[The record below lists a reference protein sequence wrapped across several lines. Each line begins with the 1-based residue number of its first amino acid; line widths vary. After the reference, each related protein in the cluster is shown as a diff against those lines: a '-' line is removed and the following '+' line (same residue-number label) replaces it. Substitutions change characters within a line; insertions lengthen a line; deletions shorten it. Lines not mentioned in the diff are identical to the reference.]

1 MKLKM
6 GVIAKDL
13 VTGFE
18 GRVTGVASY
27 MTGCD
32 QALLV
37 PNVENTGVYREGHW
51 FDVTRLEVTDSK
63 PLTLPAAYDAV
74 VDPGGPTSDREAPGY

>member
-51 FDVTRLEVTDSK
+51 FDVTRLEVTDSN
-63 PLTLPAAYDAV
+63 YDAV